1 MQRRVFLVGRW
12 ACCEGK
18 ITHSSQ
24 DCCWENS
31 SWFETNT
38 QHTWGHPWYACT
50 WSCCCRYPSKG
61 AWARNVCE
69 TLCYTHWYLLS
80 HLYSVCFLSPECVL
94 KVLPKKESCKDS
106 LIACMDFMMFRG
118 AICWGGGGMRFDAR
132 MFGFAGE
139 VCFSRKSA
147 SMVQGGA
154 VWSQHPKARSWTFPI
169 SSWAS
174 ITGIK
179 CHCALCINLVPS
191 SVFKGYV
198 QGARAPSSSLL
209 VAFSLSSLGLDAC
222 LSRDMVKHFEAN
234 PHKLVAAW
242 VGMLFTFL
250 IGECLCAIS
259 VFSNVHTP
267 GPYHHA

>member
-1 MQRRVFLVGRW
+1 
-12 ACCEGK
+12 
-18 ITHSSQ
+18 
-24 DCCWENS
+24 
-31 SWFETNT
+31 
-38 QHTWGHPWYACT
+38 
-50 WSCCCRYPSKG
+50 
-61 AWARNVCE
+61 
-69 TLCYTHWYLLS
+69 
-80 HLYSVCFLSPECVL
+80 
-94 KVLPKKESCKDS
+94 
-106 LIACMDFMMFRG
+106 
-118 AICWGGGGMRFDAR
+118 
-132 MFGFAGE
+132 
-139 VCFSRKSA
+139 
-147 SMVQGGA
+147 MVQGGA

-198 QGARAPSSSLL
+198 QGARAPSSSLF